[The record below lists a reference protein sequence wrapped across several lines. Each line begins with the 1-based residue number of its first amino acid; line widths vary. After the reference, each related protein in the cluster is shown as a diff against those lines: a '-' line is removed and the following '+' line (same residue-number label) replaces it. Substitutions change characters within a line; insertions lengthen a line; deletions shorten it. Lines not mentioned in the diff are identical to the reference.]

1 LRLFAL
7 AVRNLGRHRR
17 RTALSIL
24 VLALGVL
31 SLVTMRAMMNGIQ
44 AVNRSMFIDAT
55 YGALQVH
62 KAGYFEL
69 LDASPLSMDFDDTA
83 ELRGKILAVPGVR
96 ALSPRIHFA
105 AMLSLP
111 DEGET
116 PGAVTHLLLTA
127 VDPPLEREAL
137 RRRSEWVTAWP
148 ASAAERELVIDR
160 QLAAGIGLSEA
171 TRDGVPE
178 AQWPAVLAPD
188 KDDALNGIALRVR
201 GHLGSGLPGDRR
213 VGLVTLG
220 AAQEL
225 LRMPG
230 RVTEYALAVEDQD
243 ALEETRA
250 RVQAAVGPGYEV
262 HRWDDLIPI
271 LNELQRGQDVFS
283 MVLSLIVI
291 GVVLLVVANALLMTV
306 MDRVREIGTLLAIGM
321 RRRAVVGLF
330 VTEAAVLGAS
340 AGTLG
345 IAAGVVAVRAMDAAE
360 LRLPA
365 PGAELAQRVGFFIS
379 WQWLAVFFGLAIF
392 GAIGAALWAARALAR
407 LSPVEALR
415 EP

>member
-1 LRLFAL
+1 VAILSL

-17 RTALSIL
+17 RTALSIT

-31 SLVTMRAMMNGIQ
+31 SLVTMRGLLNGIQ
-44 AVNRSMFIDAT
+44 TVNRSMFVDAT

-62 KAGYFEL
+62 KAGYFERI
-69 LDASPLSMDFDDTA
+69 DASPLALDFDDTEA
-83 ELRGKILAVPGVR
+83 LRARLRAVPGVK

-105 AMLSLP
+105 GMLSLP

-116 PGAVTHLLLTA
+116 PGQVTHLMLTA
-127 VDPPLEREAL
+127 VDPALERQAL
-137 RRRSEWVTAWP
+137 RRRDEWVTVWP
-148 ASAAERELVIDR
+148 TSASAPELIIDR
-160 QLAAGIGLSEA
+160 QLAAALGLSQPTA
-171 TRDGVPE
+171 ADVPSE
-178 AQWPAVLAPD
+178 RWPAVLAPD
-188 KDDALNGIALRVR
+188 KDEALNGVALKVR

-230 RVTEYALAVEDQD
+230 RVTEYALAVEDLD
-243 ALEETRA
+243 DLEATLHQ
-250 RVQAAVGPGYEV
+250 VQAAVGPEYEV
-262 HRWDDLIPI
+262 HRWDALMPM
-271 LNELQRGQDVFS
+271 LNDVQRGQDAFGH
-283 MVLSLIVI
+283 VLSFIVI

-330 VTEAAVLGAS
+330 VAEAAVLGS
-340 AGTLG
+340 AAGAIGVTLG
-345 IAAGVVAVRAMDAAE
+345 YAAVKALAAARI
-360 LRLPA
+360 RLAA
-365 PGAELAQRVGFFIS
+365 PGAELAQEIVFAIS
-379 WQWLAVFFGLAIF
+379 WPWLLFFFVLAAGGAVL
-392 GAIGAALWAARALAR
+392 AALWAARAVVR